1 MGIALADA
9 AIDYGA
15 SVDLVL
21 GPVNIIPQKSSVKVT
36 NVTTAETMATEC
48 IARFDKCD
56 IAILAAAVADFTP
69 IRVYEEKIKN
79 KDSELLLELKP
90 TRDIA
95 MTLGMQK
102 RSSQILVGFA
112 LETDNELE
120 NAIEKL
126 RKKNLDIIVLNSLK
140 EEGAGFG
147 HNTNK
152 ITLIDRDNNIDK
164 FELKSKEAA
173 AMDIGSI
180 MAARFKFFLIAFL
193 ILLPGIIDAQELNC
207 NIQISAQRIQG
218 SNRQIFESMQRD
230 LYDFMNNTVWTN
242 HVFSYAERIDCNILI
257 NLSDQLSADEFKGTI
272 QIQLSRPVFNTT
284 YKSTMLNFIDN
295 NFQFRYVE
303 FQPLEFDPS
312 TYRSSLVSVLAYYTY
327 MILGFD
333 YDSFS
338 PLGGTEFFQ
347 MAEKIVT
354 TAQNAPEPG
363 WKPYDG
369 SRNRN
374 RYWLVKNVLDKEY
387 EGVRLFIYDYNI
399 NGLDKMESKIAE
411 ARTSMVESL
420 KLIQEVY
427 RKKPDPFMYLVQV
440 IMDAK
445 SDELINIFT
454 EAFPEEK
461 SRVVQI
467 LTEIDPANKAKYE
480 KINSANAQ

>member
-1 MGIALADA
+1 ME
-9 AIDYGA
+9 Y
-15 SVDLVL
+15 
-21 GPVNIIPQKSSVKVT
+21 
-36 NVTTAETMATEC
+36 
-48 IARFDKCD
+48 RFKYYL
-56 IAILAAAVADFTP
+56 IF
-69 IRVYEEKIKN
+69 
-79 KDSELLLELKP
+79 SLLLFP
-90 TRDIA
+90 CVI
-95 MTLGMQK
+95 
-102 RSSQILVGFA
+102 
-112 LETDNELE
+112 N
-120 NAIEKL
+120 
-126 RKKNLDIIVLNSLK
+126 
-140 EEGAGFG
+140 
-147 HNTNK
+147 
-152 ITLIDRDNNIDK
+152 
-164 FELKSKEAA
+164 
-173 AMDIGSI
+173 
-180 MAARFKFFLIAFL
+180 
-193 ILLPGIIDAQELNC
+193 AQELNC

-218 SNRQIFESMQRD
+218 SNRQVFESMQRD
-230 LYDFMNNTVWTN
+230 LYEFMNNTVWTN

-295 NFQFRYVE
+295 SFQFRYVE

-374 RYWLVKNVLDKEY
+374 RYWLVKNALDKEY
-387 EGVRLFIYDYNI
+387 EGVRQFLYDYNM
-399 NGLDKMESKIAE
+399 NGLDKMESRVAE

-420 KLIQEVY
+420 KLIQDVY

-440 IMDAK
+440 VMDAK

-467 LTEIDPANKAKYE
+467 LTEIDPANKTKYE
-480 KINSANAQ
+480 KINSANVP